1 MDSLVA
7 LEVLNAPAFWHS
19 EGGMKAEDTGVRAA
33 TIAKVENLMVSRQVC
48 ILKSSFARLSSVANA
63 RKNKKSNAHFCK
75 PTC

>member
-48 ILKSSFARLSSVANA
+48 ILKSSFTRL
-63 RKNKKSNAHFCK
+63 
-75 PTC
+75 